1 MLSYWAYILIGS
13 NNTGKTSFQKHLI
26 AELCGSER
34 KNLYSNTIHP
44 IVPPHLPPGVAEI
57 SVMNSSHQEQ
67 KKYKNVIDFFQDEK
81 GFKPA
86 EICILS
92 SRAEVPAAKHMSDMI
107 TELRYR
113 AYNISAVFF
122 SNKCRE
128 YAKEIS
134 LLDWDER
141 LWLDNPELK
150 PKSKTEID
158 AQIEQLAKGFA
169 QFLIARARLY
179 NGSASDDIAS
189 GESG

>member
-1 MLSYWAYILIGS
+1 MFSYWAYILIGDDG
-13 NNTGKTSFQKHLI
+13 TGKTKFQKYLI
-26 AELCGSER
+26 AELCDPKKQIYKSLPSNKESIIIRPPMSRGV
-34 KNLYSNTIHP
+34 KNLFTMGRSY
-44 IVPPHLPPGVAEI
+44 
-57 SVMNSSHQEQ
+57 QE
-67 KKYKNVIDFFQDEK
+67 KKYRSVVDFFQKKK

-92 SRAEVPAAKHMSDMI
+92 SHAEVPAAKHVRDMI

-122 SNKCRE
+122 SYKCRE

-141 LWLDNPELK
+141 LWLENPKLE
-150 PKSKTEID
+150 SDAEIE
-158 AQIEQLAKGFA
+158 AQIKRLAGEFA

-179 NGSASDDIAS
+179 SGSASDDIAS